1 MLSSAE
7 FSADMATES
16 IMPFDGTNWPPRPE
30 RIPPYPR
37 PDMADWL
44 NLRKTAKPK

>member
-1 MLSSAE
+1 
-7 FSADMATES
+7 
-16 IMPFDGTNWPPRPE
+16 MPFDGTNWPPRPE

-44 NLRKTAKPK
+44 NLRKPAEPK